1 MNCKKE
7 ALIFGNTLTK
17 DYTKIIFTI
26 FFEFVLLLILF
37 LGSRF
42 VLTNSIGIIASAKT
56 VTLFILILIITL
68 LVYSFFKTIVY
79 RIITGQKE
87 LFKLYPK
94 FILVTLIWGIAYII
108 LALLFKG
115 VMFVLFGQGQ
125 VTGFL
130 SITLAYVLP
139 LLFMIIIT
147 YFSVTTSLFTT
158 KKINLKQGFK
168 SIYTTSIKKINKL
181 WPIVITLVIFAIIVQ
196 LLAFPIA
203 ELPKTYIFITAI
215 IMYQVL
221 STIFRVYFHNYLEKK
236 KLY

>member
-181 WPIVITLVIFAIIVQ
+181 
-196 LLAFPIA
+196 
-203 ELPKTYIFITAI
+203 Y
-215 IMYQVL
+215 
-221 STIFRVYFHNYLEKK
+221 EKK
-236 KLY
+236 